1 MDLLKNRFFD
11 FPVNCFR
18 IGFDENA
25 YANEVVFIRICWC
38 EVSLSGLEH
47 MLSCGG
53 GCLELRCFFE
63 TVARCV

>member
-11 FPVNCFR
+11 FSVNCFR

-38 EVSLSGLEH
+38 EVSLSGL
-47 MLSCGG
+47 
-53 GCLELRCFFE
+53 
-63 TVARCV
+63 